1 MDFILSC
8 TSRVISVDWFGGVV
22 LEPEDEAHLVLR
34 QGRGEVAGQLHRA
47 PRHAAHRHRLV

>member
-47 PRHAAHRHRLV
+47 PRHAAH